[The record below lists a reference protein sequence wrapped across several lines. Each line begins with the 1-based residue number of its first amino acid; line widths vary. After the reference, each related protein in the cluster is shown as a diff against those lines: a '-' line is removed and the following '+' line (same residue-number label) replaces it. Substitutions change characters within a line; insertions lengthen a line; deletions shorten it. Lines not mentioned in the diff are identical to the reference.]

1 MIHHPPACACKCS
14 LAAAAVQYHVPS
26 FFSDRNRWWWWWVR
40 LKVGMVE
47 AKTEVCVTPARS
59 RRLEACSAPPRPVLE
74 NVRAHFGGAAR
85 SCLHAFCM
93 LRRLCLERHKV
104 EGVDRI
110 RCEHGWL
117 SVRGKSGR
125 VFLRPMLAGVV
136 ARTKSAGETSSLPA
150 RRERRRRVSC
160 VLCYVRYAQLTEA
173 ISLYQCSSG

>member
-1 MIHHPPACACKCS
+1 M
-14 LAAAAVQYHVPS
+14 
-26 FFSDRNRWWWWWVR
+26 RNTRSVE
-40 LKVGMVE
+40 KV
-47 AKTEVCVTPARS
+47 S
-59 RRLEACSAPPRPVLE
+59 LEACSAPPRPVLE

-136 ARTKSAGETSSLPA
+136 ARTKSAGVVA
-150 RRERRRRVSC
+150 RTKSAGE
-160 VLCYVRYAQLTEA
+160 
-173 ISLYQCSSG
+173 